1 MSQTDKKE
9 PSRNVQERK
18 IEMENNIYVTPL
30 SGRYASQEMN
40 ALWSNDS
47 KYTTWRKLW
56 IALAETEKELG
67 IDITDEQI
75 QEMKDHVNDIDYE
88 IVAKREKECRHDVM
102 AHVYEFGLKCP
113 TAKPVIH
120 LGATSCFVTDN
131 TDVILM
137 TKALGLIKQ
146 KLLVVIKNLRDF
158 ALKYKAVTCLGYT
171 HFQPAQLTTVG
182 KRATLW
188 LQDLLEDLEEL
199 EFVESHMKLLGC
211 KGTTGT
217 QESFMKLLK
226 DEEKV
231 KQVDGKIA
239 EKMGFEKV
247 YGVSGQTYTRKLD
260 TRVLQV
266 LSQIAQSCSKFAN
279 DMRLLQHEKELEE
292 PFEKGQI
299 GSSAMAYKR
308 NPMRSERINSLAR
321 HVMALSMDPTIT
333 AGTQWLE
340 RTLDDSANKRICV
353 PESFLAVDAI
363 LILYANISKG
373 IVVYENV
380 IKTNMMQELP
390 FMATEEILMN
400 AVLKGGDR
408 QELHEKIRVYSMEAG
423 RQVKE
428 LGKPND
434 LVERIANDP
443 IFGLTKEE
451 IMQALNPDH
460 LCGRAPHQVDDF
472 MAEYVNPVLER
483 YQDLSMDITT
493 EVNV

>member
-1 MSQTDKKE
+1 MGNS
-9 PSRNVQERK
+9 
-18 IEMENNIYVTPL
+18 IYKTPL
-30 SGRYASQEMN
+30 AGRYASSEMN
-40 ALWSNDS
+40 KIWSNDV
-47 KYTTWRKLW
+47 KYSTWRKLW

-67 IDITDEQI
+67 INITEEQI
-75 QEMKDHVNDIDYE
+75 NEMKQNINNIDYD
-88 IVAKREKECRHDVM
+88 IVSKREAECRHDVM
-102 AHVYEFGLKCP
+102 SHVYEFGIKCP
-113 TAKPVIH
+113 NAKPIIH
-120 LGATSCFVTDN
+120 LGATSCYVTDN

-137 TKALGLIKQ
+137 REALMLIRK
-146 KLLVVIKNLRDF
+146 KLVLVISNLKEF
-158 ALKYKAVTCLGYT
+158 ALKNKNVTCLGYT

-199 EFVESHMKLLGC
+199 NFVIDHMKLLGC

-217 QESFMKLLK
+217 QESFMKLFK

-231 KQVDGKIA
+231 NKIDGKIA
-239 EKMGFEKV
+239 QKMGFDKT

-260 TRVLQV
+260 SRVLNV
-266 LSQIAQSCSKFAN
+266 LSSIAQSASKFAN

-308 NPMRSERINSLAR
+308 NPMRSERINSLSR
-321 HVMALSMDPTIT
+321 HVMVLANDPAIT
-333 AGTQWLE
+333 AATQWLE

-363 LILYANISKG
+363 LILYANITSG

-380 IKTNMMQELP
+380 IKTNIMQELP
-390 FMATEEILMN
+390 FMGTEEIIMN

-423 RQVKE
+423 REVKE
-428 LGKPND
+428 FGRPND
-434 LVERIANDP
+434 LVDRIANDSS
-443 IFGLTKEE
+443 FGLTKEE
-451 IMQALNPDH
+451 ILHALNPDN
-460 LCGRAPHQVDDF
+460 LCGRAPKQVQDF
-472 MAEYVNPVLER
+472 INASVNPILEK
-483 YQDLSMDITT
+483 YGDLIKDIKV

>member
-1 MSQTDKKE
+1 MGNS
-9 PSRNVQERK
+9 
-18 IEMENNIYVTPL
+18 IYKTPL
-30 SGRYASQEMN
+30 AGRYASSEMN
-40 ALWSNDS
+40 KIWSNDV
-47 KYTTWRKLW
+47 KYSTWRKLW

-67 IDITDEQI
+67 INITEEQI
-75 QEMKDHVNDIDYE
+75 NEMKQNINNIDYD
-88 IVAKREKECRHDVM
+88 IVSKREAECRHDVM
-102 AHVYEFGLKCP
+102 SHVYEFGIKCP
-113 TAKPVIH
+113 NAKPIIH
-120 LGATSCFVTDN
+120 LGATSCYVTDN

-137 TKALGLIKQ
+137 REALMLIRK
-146 KLLVVIKNLRDF
+146 KLVLVISNLKEF
-158 ALKYKAVTCLGYT
+158 ALKNKNVTCLGYT

-199 EFVESHMKLLGC
+199 NFVIDHMKLLGC

-217 QESFMKLLK
+217 QESFMKLFK

-231 KQVDGKIA
+231 NKIDGKIA
-239 EKMGFEKV
+239 QKMGFDKT

-260 TRVLQV
+260 SRVLNV
-266 LSQIAQSCSKFAN
+266 LSSIAQSASKFAN

-308 NPMRSERINSLAR
+308 NPMRSERINSLSR
-321 HVMALSMDPTIT
+321 HVMVLANDPAIT
-333 AGTQWLE
+333 AATQWLE

-363 LILYANISKG
+363 LILYANITSG

-390 FMATEEILMN
+390 FMGTEEIIMN

-423 RQVKE
+423 REVKE
-428 LGKPND
+428 FGRPND
-434 LVERIANDP
+434 LVDRIANDSS
-443 IFGLTKEE
+443 FGLTKEE
-451 IMQALNPDH
+451 ILHALNPDN
-460 LCGRAPHQVDDF
+460 LCGRAPKQVQDF
-472 MAEYVNPVLER
+472 INASVNPILEK
-483 YQDLSMDITT
+483 YGDLIKDIKV

>member
-1 MSQTDKKE
+1 M
-9 PSRNVQERK
+9 
-18 IEMENNIYVTPL
+18 NNDTYVTPL
-30 SGRYASQEMN
+30 SGRYASNEMN
-40 ALWSNDS
+40 KLWSSDT
-47 KYTTWRKLW
+47 KYSTWRKLW
-56 IALAETEKELG
+56 VALAKTEQELG
-67 IDITDEQI
+67 INITDEQI
-75 QEMKDHVNDIDYE
+75 KEMEANIENIDYD
-88 IVAKREKECRHDVM
+88 VVSAREKECRHDVM

-113 TAKPVIH
+113 SAKPIIH

-137 TKALGLIKQ
+137 TEGLKLIKQ
-146 KLLVVIKNLRDF
+146 KLLVVINNLKEF
-158 ALKYKAVTCLGYT
+158 ALKNKGVTCLGYT

-199 EFVESHMKLLGC
+199 EFVESNMKLLGC

-217 QESFMKLLK
+217 TESFMKLFK

-231 KQVDGKIA
+231 KQIDSKIA
-239 EKMGFEKV
+239 EKMNFDKV
-247 YGVSGQTYTRKLD
+247 YAVSGQTYTRKLD
-260 TRVLQV
+260 SRVLNV
-266 LSQIAQSCSKFAN
+266 LSSIAQSASKFAN

-308 NPMRSERINSLAR
+308 NPMRSERINSLSR
-321 HVMALSMDPTIT
+321 HVMVLAQDPSIT
-333 AGTQWLE
+333 AATQWLE

-353 PESFLAVDAI
+353 PESFLATDAI
-363 LILYANISKG
+363 LILYGNITKN

-390 FMATEEILMN
+390 FMGTEEILMN

-423 RQVKE
+423 KEVKE
-428 LGKPND
+428 FGRPND
-434 LVERIANDP
+434 LVKRIANDAS
-443 IFGLTKEE
+443 FGLTEEE
-451 IMQALNPDH
+451 ILKILNPDN
-460 LCGRAPHQVDDF
+460 LCGRAKNQVVDF
-472 MAEYVNPVLER
+472 VENQVNPILNK
-483 YQDLSMDITT
+483 YSDLIKNVNLD
-493 EVNV
+493 VNV

>member
-1 MSQTDKKE
+1 
-9 PSRNVQERK
+9 
-18 IEMENNIYVTPL
+18 MEKNIYTD
-30 SGRYASQEMN
+30 
-40 ALWSNDS
+40 DS
-47 KYTTWRKLW
+47 KYSTWRKLW

-67 IDITDEQI
+67 IEITNEQI
-75 QEMKDHVNDIDYE
+75 DEMKAHIFDIDYDV
-88 IVAKREKECRHDVM
+88 VAAREAECRHDVM
-102 AHVYEFGLKCP
+102 SHVYEFGTKCP
-113 TAKPVIH
+113 SAKPIIH
-120 LGATSCFVTDN
+120 LGATSCYVTDN

-137 TKALGLIKQ
+137 TEALKLIKQ
-146 KLLVVIKNLRDF
+146 KLVIVINNLKNF
-158 ALKYKAVTCLGYT
+158 AEKYKSVTCLGYT

-188 LQDLLEDLEEL
+188 LQDLIEDLEEL

-217 QESFMKLLK
+217 QESFMKLFK

-231 KQVDGKIA
+231 KQIDGKIA
-239 EKMGFEKV
+239 EKMGFNQV
-247 YGVSGQTYTRKLD
+247 FAVSGQTYTRKLD
-260 TRVLQV
+260 SRVLSV
-266 LSQIAQSCSKFAN
+266 LSQIAQSASKFAN

-321 HVMALSMDPTIT
+321 HVIALSMDPNMT
-333 AGTQWLE
+333 ASTQWLE

-353 PESFLAVDAI
+353 PEAFLAVDAI
-363 LILYANISKG
+363 LILYANISSG

-390 FMATEEILMN
+390 FMGTEEILMN

-423 RQVKE
+423 REVKE
-428 LGKPND
+428 FGKPND
-434 LVERIANDP
+434 LVDRIAKDNT
-443 IFGLTKEE
+443 FGMTKEE
-451 IMQALNPDH
+451 ILSALNPDN
-460 LCGRAPHQVDDF
+460 LCGRSPNQVTDF
-472 MAEYVNPVLER
+472 IQTIVNPILEK
-483 YQDLSMDITT
+483 YENLLNVDIGN
-493 EVNV
+493 VNV